1 MEDNYIPFQGNYQ
14 QNDGTTYIPFQDGI
28 ILESQ
33 SYYSING
40 NDKPKCE
47 YAGLMEIF
55 TLTMETEKST
65 TKALQDLY
73 RMVMTEGD
81 FLTAEFLLPMLKE
94 QVEEEDKVQTVLDFI
109 KIAGLQPPGLAMI
122 DNKVGELA

>member
-47 YAGLMEIF
+47 YCGKPAQVANCHAHEKWCPYSCDYNSPVPIGDSILPLMIISTIYLVSKTLKSVKIF
-55 TLTMETEKST
+55 
-65 TKALQDLY
+65 
-73 RMVMTEGD
+73 
-81 FLTAEFLLPMLKE
+81 
-94 QVEEEDKVQTVLDFI
+94 
-109 KIAGLQPPGLAMI
+109 
-122 DNKVGELA
+122 